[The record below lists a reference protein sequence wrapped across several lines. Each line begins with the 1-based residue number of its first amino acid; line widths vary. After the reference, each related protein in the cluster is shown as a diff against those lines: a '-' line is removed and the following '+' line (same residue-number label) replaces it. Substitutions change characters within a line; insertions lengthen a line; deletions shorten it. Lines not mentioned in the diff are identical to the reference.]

1 MVQQEVLMSMEITK
15 HKVLRQH
22 ARQHLET
29 GAVTHSY
36 QAGRRDLVS
45 LLNAALASELICVL
59 RYRSHYFLA
68 KGIHASAVAAEF
80 LHHSNEELQH
90 VDWLAAR
97 IVQLGGEP
105 DFSPQG
111 VIERG
116 QSIFGTGQNLYE
128 MIKENL
134 IEERVAIDHYKEVL
148 GFIGDDDPT
157 STALIQK
164 ILQTEEEHA
173 NELASLLWGL
183 PEQHN

>member
-1 MVQQEVLMSMEITK
+1 MRPLITD
-15 HKVLRQH
+15 HKLLRQH
-22 ARQHLET
+22 ARQHVET
-29 GAVTHSY
+29 GAVTQGY
-36 QAGRRDLVS
+36 QAGRNELVR

-68 KGIHASAVAAEF
+68 KGIHANTVAAEF
-80 LHHSNEELQH
+80 LDHSNEELQH

-116 QSIFGTGQNLYE
+116 QSIFGSGQNLYE

-134 IEERVAIDHYKEVL
+134 VEERVAIDHYKEVL
-148 GFIGDDDPT
+148 LFIGDDDPT
-157 STALIQK
+157 SAALIQK

-173 NELASLLWGL
+173 DELASLLWGL

>member
-1 MVQQEVLMSMEITK
+1 MSTLITD
-15 HKVLRQH
+15 HKLLRQH
-22 ARQHLET
+22 ARKHLEA
-29 GAVTHSY
+29 GAVTQGY
-36 QAGRRDLVS
+36 QAGRGDVVRM
-45 LLNAALASELICVL
+45 LNSALASELICVL

-68 KGIHASAVAAEF
+68 KGIHANTVAAEF
-80 LHHSNEELQH
+80 LEHSNEELLH

-116 QSIFGTGQNLYE
+116 QSVFGTAQNLYE

-134 IEERVAIDHYKEVL
+134 IEERVAIDHYKEL
-148 GFIGDDDPT
+148 LLFIGDDDPT
-157 STALIQK
+157 SSALIQK

-173 NELASLLWGL
+173 DELAGLLWGL